1 MTNREIV
8 DKVESWEWNLNIFEI
23 YDEIKDM
30 GEYGYMGGQTGEG
43 SDLSRLLNHAY
54 EYFTFDPMI
63 KELMSH
69 LGVEV
74 LSEEENKNIKESYE
88 KSEKELDVKLWGS

>member
-8 DKVESWEWNLNIFEI
+8 DKVESWNWNLNIFEI
-23 YDEIKDM
+23 YDEVRDM
-30 GEYGYMGGQTGEG
+30 DRYNYKGEN

-54 EYFTFDPMI
+54 EYFKYDKMI

-69 LGVEV
+69 LGVEIAEDSLCGEHKV
-74 LSEEENKNIKESYE
+74 NL
-88 KSEKELDVKLWGS
+88 

>member
-8 DKVESWEWNLNIFEI
+8 DKVESWNWNLNIFEI
-23 YDEIKDM
+23 YDEVKDM
-30 GEYGYMGGQTGEG
+30 DRYGYNGGSNHA

-54 EYFTFDPMI
+54 EYFKYDPMI

-69 LGVEV
+69 LGVEIAEHNLCGDHKV
-74 LSEEENKNIKESYE
+74 DLTTTS
-88 KSEKELDVKLWGS
+88 